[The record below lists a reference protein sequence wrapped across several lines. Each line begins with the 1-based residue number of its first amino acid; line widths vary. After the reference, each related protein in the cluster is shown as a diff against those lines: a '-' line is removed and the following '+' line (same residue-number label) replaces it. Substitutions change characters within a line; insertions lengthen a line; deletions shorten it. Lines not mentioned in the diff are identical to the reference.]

1 MPLNYQF
8 YNNVTQDVKDEIYR
22 REKLYWP
29 SGHVSNDALAWNYQ
43 KTAYM
48 ILTAL
53 KVTPK
58 SVAYNSPASTVP
70 PLTPALTTTKPP
82 RPDWRSATVGDY
94 QANAIASKPVTIEK
108 SSEVITRITTPNAPI
123 LDLYGP
129 NYTNSTGT
137 LRGAVLTSATIG
149 VEGTYG
155 SILRII
161 VNFTVFDKDELDKYM
176 NNFLRPGVDIGLEYG
191 WTVNEKLNVNT
202 GNITGTVFNFSFA
215 ANEDGSWQCTLHAF
229 GPSAMT
235 YGFNVDAKDAEN
247 TTPDPSNYKTYGLLE
262 LFRSV
267 VDQVDDLY
275 TNGELITGGAVVVK
289 KVYASQAIPVKAKND
304 STYPYNPDKK
314 EGPIF
319 YIYNLPSEFSPASS
333 YTSYGNQYAPGGT
346 TTGTGAKITNSKPM
360 AYITLG
366 NLVELLNSK
375 INAISKRYLPTYEFL
390 QDGVNI
396 CVGTGLNERFLQT
409 GPADSS
415 KFGFTTQRNGALGS
429 AAAQSSLSLR
439 GTSESFSGQLTG
451 PNIALQNLILINV
464 QFIVEELQKIISG
477 DKNVQN
483 KKLTSFLNLLFAQI
497 ETETGGIID
506 LTLIPNRDSDG
517 NIISILIQNKNGDP
531 DNASTSITP
540 FSIPM
545 MTKNSVVR
553 AMNIE
558 SKIPDAIVTEV
569 ATYTRAGLSYGE
581 EEQIDVKSSNDQKK
595 ILLDELLKLNTDY
608 LTNLAGTDTTKTSS
622 INQWR
627 TSVRNI
633 YRRLASIESSLTLNS
648 DGSIQSINNIMDLKT
663 AVFPI
668 SYKVTLDGINGF
680 LYGNAITTNW
690 LPKQYRDDRVYWTVK
705 TITHTIQNNDWT
717 TELEAIYRVKEVKK

>member
-70 PLTPALTTTKPP
+70 PLTPALTTTKPI
-82 RPDWRSATVGDY
+82 RPNWRSATVGDY

-161 VNFTVFDKDELDKYM
+161 VNFTVFDKDELDRYM
-176 NNFLRPGVDIGLEYG
+176 NNFLRPGVDIGLEWG

-215 ANEDGSWQCTLHAF
+215 ANTDGSWQCTLHAF

-247 TTPDPSNYKTYGLLE
+247 TTPDPSNYKVYGLLE

-267 VDQVDDLY
+267 VDQVGDFY
-275 TNGELITGGAVVVK
+275 TMGEQINGGENPVK
-289 KVYASQAIPVKAKND
+289 KIYASQAIPVSAKSN

-319 YIYNLPSEFSPASS
+319 YIYKLPSQFFPAFNGNKELISE
-333 YTSYGNQYAPGGT
+333 YT
-346 TTGTGAKITNSKPM
+346 PM

-366 NLVELLNSK
+366 NLVELINSK
-375 INAISKRYLPTYEFL
+375 INAVSKRGLPTYEFL

-415 KFGFTTQRNGALGS
+415 KFAFTTQRNGAPGS
-429 AAAQSSLSLR
+429 EFQSVLSLR
-439 GTSESFSGQLTG
+439 DSSESFSSQLSG
-451 PNIALQNLILINV
+451 KSIALQNLVLVNV
-464 QFIVEELQKIISG
+464 QFIVDELQQIISG
-477 DKNVQN
+477 NKNVQN
-483 KKLTSFLNLLFAQI
+483 KKITSFLNLLFAQL

-506 LTLIPNRDSDG
+506 LVFVPNRDSDG
-517 NIISILIQNKNGDP
+517 NIVSILIQNKNGDP

-595 ILLDELLKLNTDY
+595 ILLDDLLKSNTDY
-608 LTNLAGTDTTKTSS
+608 LTNLVGSDTTITST

-627 TSVRNI
+627 TNIRNI

-648 DGSIQSINNIMDLKT
+648 NGSVISINNIMDLKT

>member
-8 YNNVTQDVKDEIYR
+8 YNNVTQDVKDEIHR
-22 REKLYWP
+22 RERLYWP

-58 SVAYNSPASTVP
+58 SVAYNSPGSTTP
-70 PLTPALTTTKPP
+70 PGAPALTTTKPTK
-82 RPDWRSATVGDY
+82 PDWRTATLGDY
-94 QANAIASKPVTIEK
+94 QAYTVASTPVTIEK
-108 SSEVITRITTPNAPI
+108 SSEVITRITTPTAPI

-129 NYTNSTGT
+129 DYTNSTGT

-267 VDQVDDLY
+267 VDQVDNLY
-275 TNGELITGGAVVVK
+275 TVGEKINGGENPAK
-289 KVYASQAIPVKAKND
+289 KIYTSQAIPVKAKND
-304 STYPYNPDKK
+304 STYPYDITKK
-314 EGPIF
+314 EGPVF
-319 YIYNLPSEFSPASS
+319 YIYNLPFSYFDPG
-333 YTSYGNQYAPGGT
+333 YGNPVT
-346 TTGTGAKITNSKPM
+346 ITDYMPI

-396 CVGTGLNERFLQT
+396 CVGTGLNEKFLQT

-415 KFGFTTQRNGALGS
+415 KFAFTTQRNGAPGS
-429 AAAQSSLSLR
+429 KFQSVLSLR
-439 GTSESFSGQLTG
+439 DSSEPFSGQLTG
-451 PNIALQNLILINV
+451 PNIALQNLVLINV
-464 QFIVEELQKIISG
+464 QFIVNELQKIISG

-483 KKLTSFLNLLFAQI
+483 KKITSFLNLLFAQL
-497 ETETGGIID
+497 ETETGGTID
-506 LTLIPNRDSDG
+506 LTLIPNRNSDG

-531 DNASTSITP
+531 EGASASIKVFP
-540 FSIPM
+540 IPM

-553 AMNIE
+553 AMSIE
-558 SKIPDAIVTEV
+558 SKIPDAVVTEV

-581 EEQIDVKSSNDQKK
+581 EVQIDVPSSNNQKK

-608 LTNLAGTDTTKTSS
+608 ITNLAGTDTTKTSS
-622 INQWR
+622 IQQWR

-717 TELEAIYRVKEVKK
+717 TELEAIYRVREVKK